1 MGAVTVR
8 LCASV
13 MVATIFLAPVVIPEP
28 TVAWK
33 EKTLSPAVASPC
45 VPSSKNGCDRAPPML
60 VRSATTARPELGGV
74 VAGVTRTVSKV
85 LLAGSSED
93 GEATPRPDGWDGSP
107 PQEFA
112 GAALLRGIG
121 PMVTKSLALLSVS
134 MQPLPLRTAAVV
146 LVRDGVGVVSEQF
159 AVP

>member
-13 MVATIFLAPVVIPEP
+13 MVATICLTPVVMTEP

-45 VPSSKNGCDRAPPML
+45 VPSSKNCCDRAPPML

-107 PQEFA
+107 PQALA
-112 GAALLRGIG
+112 GAALWRGIG
-121 PMVTKSLALLSVS
+121 PMATKSLAKLPGS
-134 MQPLPLRTAAVV
+134 MQRLPLRTAAVV
-146 LVRDGVGVVSEQF
+146 LPTDGR
-159 AVP
+159 